1 MDAPRPRASA
11 GWLARFGHYAAQVV
25 EDIHDGLI
33 AGFDRL
39 WYG

>member
-1 MDAPRPRASA
+1 MTMARALKRL
-11 GWLARFGHYAAQVV
+11 GRFLDRTAQ
-25 EDIHDGLI
+25 DIHDGMI

>member
-1 MDAPRPRASA
+1 MDAPRPRAA
-11 GWLARFGHYAAQVV
+11 AAWLARFGRYAAKVAQ
-25 EDIHDGLI
+25 DIHDGLI